1 MFGRV
6 VVAFGLM
13 IGFYVL
19 AIAIAAG
26 LLWLA
31 VQQGSERRVNGR
43 AIALCLATAGLI
55 LWSIV
60 PRRDRFVPP
69 GPRLDR
75 DREPRLFE
83 LLDGVARDCGQPPPN
98 EVYLFNDVNA
108 WVAHYGGFAGFGGR
122 RVMGLG
128 LPLFALFTRNEL
140 RAVLGHEFGHFHHG
154 DVLLGGYVWQTRAAL
169 QRTVEKLRSKRN
181 VVQWPFRLYAW
192 LYERATRAVSR
203 QQELAADALAARIAG
218 VAAHRSVLEKLR
230 AFAPEHDGFWEN
242 DVAPALSTGHAPP
255 LNDGFALYVAN
266 PIVRE
271 RAAARLAQAR
281 EIDTTLPNDSHPSL
295 RRRLAALADLEDLG
309 VHANGAA
316 MARDL
321 LEHEPELERS
331 LIDRVIPAFLR
342 ERLQPVAW
350 SDIEERSILP
360 RLRRTLEGE
369 EAARLA
375 ATELV
380 GMTLRDVPRRVAEVD
395 ADFDRAKDDGGR
407 DAALARFE
415 RLRVAALF
423 AYLRSGFRLRSP
435 PGDPFLVV
443 RGDVRRDPF
452 GDAHALL
459 AGTMPAATWISR
471 CEEDGVAD
479 APLLAPA

>member
-1 MFGRV
+1 
-6 VVAFGLM
+6 
-13 IGFYVL
+13 
-19 AIAIAAG
+19 
-26 LLWLA
+26 
-31 VQQGSERRVNGR
+31 
-43 AIALCLATAGLI
+43 
-55 LWSIV
+55 
-60 PRRDRFVPP
+60 
-69 GPRLDR
+69 
-75 DREPRLFE
+75 
-83 LLDGVARDCGQPPPN
+83 
-98 EVYLFNDVNA
+98 
-108 WVAHYGGFAGFGGR
+108 
-122 RVMGLG
+122 
-128 LPLFALFTRNEL
+128 
-140 RAVLGHEFGHFHHG
+140 
-154 DVLLGGYVWQTRAAL
+154 
-169 QRTVEKLRSKRN
+169 
-181 VVQWPFRLYAW
+181 
-192 LYERATRAVSR
+192 
-203 QQELAADALAARIAG
+203 
-218 VAAHRSVLEKLR
+218 VLEKLR